1 MHRIEGKK
9 DAPNQYA
16 TRSIARISQLKL
28 KSVGKNSRLSTTS
41 FKRIAEKYE
50 KCRRDGME
58 IGEVGA
64 DDGDGDRD
72 RELH

>member
-16 TRSIARISQLKL
+16 L

-64 DDGDGDRD
+64 DDGEGDRD